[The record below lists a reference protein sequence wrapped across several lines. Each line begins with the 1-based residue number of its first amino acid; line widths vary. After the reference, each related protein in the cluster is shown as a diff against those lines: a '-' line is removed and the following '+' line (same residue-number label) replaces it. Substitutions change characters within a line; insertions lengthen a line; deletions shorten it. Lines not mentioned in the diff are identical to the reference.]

1 MLEKFLVADDTVEQV
16 TKLSMKFPSKR
27 GGWLRAVE
35 KQSKEAYKKTLQVVV
50 SEKRRVRAI
59 YFLPL
64 AEEYEGWLVIEI
76 STATLDTAM
85 RTFEMAA
92 IDNYQ

>member
-1 MLEKFLVADDTVEQV
+1 MLAKFIVADDTVEQV

-35 KQSKEAYKKTLQVVV
+35 KQSKEAYKETLQAVV

-64 AEEYEGWLVIEI
+64 AEEYEGWLVVEI
-76 STATLDTAM
+76 SIATLDTAM
-85 RTFEMAA
+85 STFKTAA
-92 IDNYQ
+92 IDDYQ